1 MTQKQSV
8 VIIGGGPAGL
18 TAAWELVKDGGSEQ
32 YDVTVLEATR
42 EFGGISRTVKHDG
55 NRMDIGGHRFFSKD
69 DRIMDWWKDV
79 LPLQGAPSYD
89 DKKLHREHDM
99 EPGGPD
105 PEIEDKVMLKRHRV
119 SRIYWNRH
127 FLDYPISLSANTLK
141 AMGFKLT
148 MVAGFSY
155 LKSMV
160 HKLPETNLEN
170 FYINRFGRK
179 LYSMFFEGYTE
190 KLWGRHPSEISAD
203 WGAQRVKGLSIM
215 GVLKNAFQKL
225 LPKKRDNSEVETSL
239 IEEFWYPKLGP
250 GQLWET
256 VESNC
261 EAAGVKVITDANV
274 VEIRQKDGK
283 IASVVYE
290 DSEGNRTEMAADDF
304 ISSMPVKDLVNAV
317 DASDQPA
324 PKDMTEIA
332 NGLPYRDFVTVGLL
346 VKHLRLTNT
355 TDIPT
360 LGNPPIVP
368 DCWIYVQDPGYKV
381 GRLQIFN
388 NWSPYL
394 VKDVDNTVWIG
405 LEYFCEEGDSFWNMT
420 DEEATKFAIQELTR
434 MQVINGPQDVLDSH
448 RERVKK
454 AYPAYFDTYDRMP
467 ELVDYLDSFGNLY
480 CVGRNGQHRYNNM
493 DHSMATAIEAVKDIK
508 SGETSKDNVW
518 SVNTD
523 KSYHEEKVEKINNA
537 CAYALSPAL
546 DVPLYAFGL
555 RRASSHA
562 LFIFRSVT
570 LIKPMLFGMGF
581 FIAIFIAIARCANR
595 TGGPRVPALRWSG
608 LRCMVRTVRKPRCFA
623 ADFSFDGNFPQ
634 FFFAAVAGA
643 CLWKPRKGNY
653 QWQQA

>member
-1 MTQKQSV
+1 
-8 VIIGGGPAGL
+8 
-18 TAAWELVKDGGSEQ
+18 
-32 YDVTVLEATR
+32 
-42 EFGGISRTVKHDG
+42 
-55 NRMDIGGHRFFSKD
+55 
-69 DRIMDWWKDV
+69 
-79 LPLQGAPSYD
+79 
-89 DKKLHREHDM
+89 
-99 EPGGPD
+99 
-105 PEIEDKVMLKRHRV
+105 MLFR
-119 SRIYWNRH
+119 S
-127 FLDYPISLSANTLK
+127 
-141 AMGFKLT
+141 
-148 MVAGFSY
+148 
-155 LKSMV
+155 
-160 HKLPETNLEN
+160 
-170 FYINRFGRK
+170 
-179 LYSMFFEGYTE
+179 YSMFFEGYTE

-523 KSYHEEKVEKINNA
+523 KSYHEEK
-537 CAYALSPAL
+537 
-546 DVPLYAFGL
+546 
-555 RRASSHA
+555 
-562 LFIFRSVT
+562 
-570 LIKPMLFGMGF
+570 
-581 FIAIFIAIARCANR
+581 
-595 TGGPRVPALRWSG
+595 
-608 LRCMVRTVRKPRCFA
+608 
-623 ADFSFDGNFPQ
+623 
-634 FFFAAVAGA
+634 
-643 CLWKPRKGNY
+643 
-653 QWQQA
+653 

>member
-1 MTQKQSV
+1 MTDKQSV

-18 TAAWELVKDGGSEQ
+18 TAAWELIKDGGADR
-32 YDVTVLEATR
+32 YDVTVLEETH
-42 EFGGISRTVKHDG
+42 EFGGISRTVKHNG

-69 DRIMDWWKDV
+69 DRIMDWWKNT

-89 DKKLHREHDM
+89 DKKLNREHDM

-105 PEIEDKVMLKRHRV
+105 PEVEDKVMLKRHRV
-119 SRIYWNRH
+119 SRIYWNKH
-127 FLDYPISLSANTLK
+127 FLDYPISLSAGTLK

-160 HKLPETNLEN
+160 HKLPEDNLEN

-239 IEEFWYPKLGP
+239 IEEFWYPKYGP

-261 EAAGVKVITDANV
+261 ANAGVKVVTDAKV
-274 VEIRQKDGK
+274 IEVRQQNGH
-283 IASVVYE
+283 ISSVVTE
-290 DSEGNRTEMAADDF
+290 AADGTRTEWNADQF
-304 ISSMPVKDLVNAV
+304 ISSMPVKDLVEAIDAAGADTEAAATGSKAAPEAV
-317 DASDQPA
+317 
-324 PKDMTEIA
+324 TEVA
-332 NGLPYRDFVTVGLL
+332 EGLPYRDFVTVGLL
-346 VKHLRLTNT
+346 VNHLKLENT

-381 GRLQIFN
+381 GRIQVFN

-394 VKDVDNTVWIG
+394 VKNVDDTVWIG
-405 LEYFCEEGDSFWNMT
+405 LEYFCEEGDTFWNMS
-420 DEEATKFAIQELTR
+420 EEDAVKFAISELMR
-434 MQVINGPQDVLDSH
+434 MGVIEKPEDVLDSH

-454 AYPAYFDTYDRMP
+454 AYPAYFDTYDRID
-467 ELVDYLDSFGNLY
+467 EVIDYLDGFGNLY

-493 DHSMATAIEAVKDIK
+493 DHSMATAIEAVDNIK
-508 SGETSKDNVW
+508 SGKATKENVW

-523 KSYHEEKVEKINNA
+523 QSYHEEK
-537 CAYALSPAL
+537 
-546 DVPLYAFGL
+546 
-555 RRASSHA
+555 
-562 LFIFRSVT
+562 
-570 LIKPMLFGMGF
+570 
-581 FIAIFIAIARCANR
+581 
-595 TGGPRVPALRWSG
+595 
-608 LRCMVRTVRKPRCFA
+608 
-623 ADFSFDGNFPQ
+623 
-634 FFFAAVAGA
+634 
-643 CLWKPRKGNY
+643 
-653 QWQQA
+653 

>member
-1 MTQKQSV
+1 MTDKQSV

-18 TAAWELVKDGGSEQ
+18 TAAWELIKDGGADK
-32 YDVTVLEATR
+32 YDVTVLEETH
-42 EFGGISRTVKHDG
+42 EFGGISRTVKHNG

-69 DRIMDWWKDV
+69 DRIMDWWKST

-89 DKKLHREHDM
+89 DKKLGREHDM

-105 PEIEDKVMLKRHRV
+105 PEVEDKVMLKRHRV
-119 SRIYWNRH
+119 SRIYWNKH
-127 FLDYPISLSANTLK
+127 FLDYPISLSLGTLK

-160 HKLPETNLEN
+160 HKLPEDNLEN

-225 LPKKRDNSEVETSL
+225 MPKKRDNSEVETSL
-239 IEEFWYPKLGP
+239 IEEFWYPKYGP

-261 EAAGVKVITDANV
+261 ENAGVKVVTDAKV
-274 VEIRQKDGK
+274 VEVRQNDGH
-283 IASVVYE
+283 IASVVTE
-290 DSEGNRTEMAADDF
+290 AADGTRTEWNADTF
-304 ISSMPVKDLVNAV
+304 ISSMPVKDLVEAIDAAGEDEQAV
-317 DASDQPA
+317 AAGSKIAPA
-324 PKDMTEIA
+324 AVTEVA
-332 NGLPYRDFVTVGLL
+332 EGLPYRDFVTVGLL
-346 VKHLRLTNT
+346 VNRLKLENT

-381 GRLQIFN
+381 GRIQVFN

-394 VKDVDNTVWIG
+394 VKDVDDTVWIG
-405 LEYFCEEGDSFWNMT
+405 LEYFCEEGDTFWNMS
-420 DEEATKFAIQELTR
+420 EEDAVKFAVSELMR
-434 MQVINGPQDVLDSH
+434 MGVIENPEDVIDSH

-454 AYPAYFDTYDRMP
+454 AYPAYFDTYDRID
-467 ELVDYLDSFGNLY
+467 EVIDYLDGFGNLY

-493 DHSMATAIEAVKDIK
+493 DHSMATAIEAVGNIK
-508 SGETSKDNVW
+508 SGKATKENVW

-523 KSYHEEKVEKINNA
+523 KSYHEEK
-537 CAYALSPAL
+537 
-546 DVPLYAFGL
+546 
-555 RRASSHA
+555 
-562 LFIFRSVT
+562 
-570 LIKPMLFGMGF
+570 
-581 FIAIFIAIARCANR
+581 
-595 TGGPRVPALRWSG
+595 
-608 LRCMVRTVRKPRCFA
+608 
-623 ADFSFDGNFPQ
+623 
-634 FFFAAVAGA
+634 
-643 CLWKPRKGNY
+643 
-653 QWQQA
+653 

>member
-1 MTQKQSV
+1 MTDKQSV

-18 TAAWELVKDGGSEQ
+18 TAAWELIKDGGADR
-32 YDVTVLEATR
+32 YDVTVLEETH
-42 EFGGISRTVKHDG
+42 EFGGISRTVKHNG

-69 DRIMDWWKDV
+69 DRIMDWWKNT

-89 DKKLHREHDM
+89 DKKLNREHDM

-105 PEIEDKVMLKRHRV
+105 PEVEDKVMLKRHRV
-119 SRIYWNRH
+119 SRIYWNKH
-127 FLDYPISLSANTLK
+127 FLDYPISLSAGTLK

-160 HKLPETNLEN
+160 HKLPEDNLEN

-203 WGAQRVKGLSIM
+203 WGAQRFKGLSIM

-239 IEEFWYPKLGP
+239 IEEFWYPKYGP

-261 EAAGVKVITDANV
+261 ENAGVKVVTDAKV
-274 VEIRQKDGK
+274 IEVRQQNGH
-283 IASVVYE
+283 ISSVVTE
-290 DSEGNRTEMAADDF
+290 AADGTRTEWNADQF
-304 ISSMPVKDLVNAV
+304 ISSMPVKDLVEAIDAAGVDTEAAATGSKAAPEAV
-317 DASDQPA
+317 
-324 PKDMTEIA
+324 TEVA
-332 NGLPYRDFVTVGLL
+332 EGLPYRDFVTVGLL
-346 VKHLRLTNT
+346 VNHLKLENT

-381 GRLQIFN
+381 GRIQVFN

-394 VKDVDNTVWIG
+394 VKNVDDTVWIG
-405 LEYFCEEGDSFWNMT
+405 LEYFCEEGDTFWNMS
-420 DEEATKFAIQELTR
+420 EEDAVKFAISELMR
-434 MQVINGPQDVLDSH
+434 MGVIEKPEDVLDSH

-454 AYPAYFDTYDRMP
+454 AYPAYFDTYDRID
-467 ELVDYLDSFGNLY
+467 EVIDYLDGFGNLY

-493 DHSMATAIEAVKDIK
+493 DHSMATAIEAVDNIK
-508 SGETSKDNVW
+508 SGKATKENVW

-523 KSYHEEKVEKINNA
+523 QSYHEEK
-537 CAYALSPAL
+537 
-546 DVPLYAFGL
+546 
-555 RRASSHA
+555 
-562 LFIFRSVT
+562 
-570 LIKPMLFGMGF
+570 
-581 FIAIFIAIARCANR
+581 
-595 TGGPRVPALRWSG
+595 
-608 LRCMVRTVRKPRCFA
+608 
-623 ADFSFDGNFPQ
+623 
-634 FFFAAVAGA
+634 
-643 CLWKPRKGNY
+643 
-653 QWQQA
+653 

>member
-1 MTQKQSV
+1 MTDKQSV

-18 TAAWELVKDGGSEQ
+18 TAAWELIKDGGADK
-32 YDVTVLEATR
+32 YDVTVLEGTR
-42 EFGGISRTVKHDG
+42 EFGGISRTVKHNG

-69 DRIMDWWKDV
+69 ERIMDWWKNT

-89 DKKLHREHDM
+89 DKKLNREHDM

-105 PEIEDKVMLKRHRV
+105 PEVEDKVMLKRHRV
-119 SRIYWNRH
+119 SRIYWNKH
-127 FLDYPISLSANTLK
+127 FLDYPISLSAGTLK

-160 HKLPETNLEN
+160 HKLPEDNLEN

-239 IEEFWYPKLGP
+239 IEEFWYPKYGP

-261 EAAGVKVITDANV
+261 ENAGVKVVTDAKV
-274 VEIRQKDGK
+274 IEVRQQNGH
-283 IASVVYE
+283 ISSVVTE
-290 DSEGNRTEMAADDF
+290 AADGTRTEWNADQF
-304 ISSMPVKDLVNAV
+304 ISSMPVKDLVEAIDAAGVDTEAAATGSKAAPEAV
-317 DASDQPA
+317 
-324 PKDMTEIA
+324 TEVA
-332 NGLPYRDFVTVGLL
+332 EGLPYRDFVTVGLL
-346 VKHLRLTNT
+346 VNHLKLENT

-381 GRLQIFN
+381 GRIQVFN

-394 VKDVDNTVWIG
+394 VKNVDDTVWIG
-405 LEYFCEEGDSFWNMT
+405 LEYFCEEGDTFWNMS
-420 DEEATKFAIQELTR
+420 EEDAVKFAISELMR
-434 MQVINGPQDVLDSH
+434 MGVIEKPEDVLDSH

-454 AYPAYFDTYDRMP
+454 AYPAYFDTYDRID
-467 ELVDYLDSFGNLY
+467 EVIDYLDGFGNLY

-493 DHSMATAIEAVKDIK
+493 DHSMATAIEAVDNIK
-508 SGETSKDNVW
+508 SGKATKENVW

-523 KSYHEEKVEKINNA
+523 QSYHEEK
-537 CAYALSPAL
+537 
-546 DVPLYAFGL
+546 
-555 RRASSHA
+555 
-562 LFIFRSVT
+562 
-570 LIKPMLFGMGF
+570 
-581 FIAIFIAIARCANR
+581 
-595 TGGPRVPALRWSG
+595 
-608 LRCMVRTVRKPRCFA
+608 
-623 ADFSFDGNFPQ
+623 
-634 FFFAAVAGA
+634 
-643 CLWKPRKGNY
+643 
-653 QWQQA
+653 

>member
-1 MTQKQSV
+1 MTDKQSV

-18 TAAWELVKDGGSEQ
+18 TAAWELIKDGGADR
-32 YDVTVLEATR
+32 YDVTVLEETH
-42 EFGGISRTVKHDG
+42 EFGGISRTVKHNG

-69 DRIMDWWKDV
+69 DRIMDWWKNT

-89 DKKLHREHDM
+89 DKKLNREHDM

-105 PEIEDKVMLKRHRV
+105 PEVEDKVMLKRHRV
-119 SRIYWNRH
+119 SRIYWNKH
-127 FLDYPISLSANTLK
+127 FLDYPISLSAGTLK

-160 HKLPETNLEN
+160 HKLPEDNLEN

-239 IEEFWYPKLGP
+239 IEEFWYPKYGP

-261 EAAGVKVITDANV
+261 ENAGVKVVTDAKV
-274 VEIRQKDGK
+274 IEVRQQNGH
-283 IASVVYE
+283 ISSVVTE
-290 DSEGNRTEMAADDF
+290 AADGTRTEWNADQF
-304 ISSMPVKDLVNAV
+304 ISSMPVKDLVEAIDAAGADTEAAATGSKAAPEAV
-317 DASDQPA
+317 
-324 PKDMTEIA
+324 TEVA
-332 NGLPYRDFVTVGLL
+332 EGLPYRDFVTVGLL
-346 VKHLRLTNT
+346 VNHLKLENT

-381 GRLQIFN
+381 GRIQVFN

-394 VKDVDNTVWIG
+394 VKNVDDTVWIG
-405 LEYFCEEGDSFWNMT
+405 LEYFCEEGDTFWNMS
-420 DEEATKFAIQELTR
+420 EEDAVKFAISELMR
-434 MQVINGPQDVLDSH
+434 MGVIEKPEDVLDSH

-454 AYPAYFDTYDRMP
+454 AYPAYFDTYDRID
-467 ELVDYLDSFGNLY
+467 EVIDYLDGFGNLY

-493 DHSMATAIEAVKDIK
+493 DHSMATAIEAVDNIK
-508 SGETSKDNVW
+508 SGKTTKENVW

-523 KSYHEEKVEKINNA
+523 QSYHEEK
-537 CAYALSPAL
+537 
-546 DVPLYAFGL
+546 
-555 RRASSHA
+555 
-562 LFIFRSVT
+562 
-570 LIKPMLFGMGF
+570 
-581 FIAIFIAIARCANR
+581 
-595 TGGPRVPALRWSG
+595 
-608 LRCMVRTVRKPRCFA
+608 
-623 ADFSFDGNFPQ
+623 
-634 FFFAAVAGA
+634 
-643 CLWKPRKGNY
+643 
-653 QWQQA
+653 

>member
-1 MTQKQSV
+1 MTDKQSV

-18 TAAWELVKDGGSEQ
+18 TAAWELIKDGGADR
-32 YDVTVLEATR
+32 YDVTVLEETH
-42 EFGGISRTVKHDG
+42 EFGGISRTVKHNG

-69 DRIMDWWKDV
+69 DRIMDWWKNT

-89 DKKLHREHDM
+89 DKKLNREHDM

-105 PEIEDKVMLKRHRV
+105 PEVEDKVMLKRHRV
-119 SRIYWNRH
+119 SRIYWNKH
-127 FLDYPISLSANTLK
+127 FLDYPISLSAGTLK

-160 HKLPETNLEN
+160 HKLPEDNLEN

-239 IEEFWYPKLGP
+239 IEEFWYPKYGP

-261 EAAGVKVITDANV
+261 ENAGVKVVTDAKV
-274 VEIRQKDGK
+274 IEVRQQNGY
-283 IASVVYE
+283 ISSVVTE
-290 DSEGNRTEMAADDF
+290 AADGTRTEWNADQF
-304 ISSMPVKDLVNAV
+304 ISSMPVKDLVEAIDAAGVDTEAAATGSKAAPEAV
-317 DASDQPA
+317 
-324 PKDMTEIA
+324 TEVA
-332 NGLPYRDFVTVGLL
+332 EGLPYRDFVTVGLL
-346 VKHLRLTNT
+346 VNHLKLENT

-381 GRLQIFN
+381 GRIQVFN

-394 VKDVDNTVWIG
+394 VKNVDDTVWIG
-405 LEYFCEEGDSFWNMT
+405 LEYFCEEGDTFWNMS
-420 DEEATKFAIQELTR
+420 EEDAVKFAISELMR
-434 MQVINGPQDVLDSH
+434 MGVIEKPEDVLDSH

-454 AYPAYFDTYDRMP
+454 AYPAYFDTYDRID
-467 ELVDYLDSFGNLY
+467 EVIDYLDGFGNLY

-493 DHSMATAIEAVKDIK
+493 DHSMATAIEAVDNIK
-508 SGETSKDNVW
+508 SGKTTKENVW

-523 KSYHEEKVEKINNA
+523 QSYHEEK
-537 CAYALSPAL
+537 
-546 DVPLYAFGL
+546 
-555 RRASSHA
+555 
-562 LFIFRSVT
+562 
-570 LIKPMLFGMGF
+570 
-581 FIAIFIAIARCANR
+581 
-595 TGGPRVPALRWSG
+595 
-608 LRCMVRTVRKPRCFA
+608 
-623 ADFSFDGNFPQ
+623 
-634 FFFAAVAGA
+634 
-643 CLWKPRKGNY
+643 
-653 QWQQA
+653 

>member
-1 MTQKQSV
+1 MDVTDKQSV

-18 TAAWELVKDGGSEQ
+18 TAAWELIKDGGADK
-32 YDVTVLEATR
+32 YDVTVLEETH
-42 EFGGISRTVKHDG
+42 EFGGISRTVKHNG

-69 DRIMDWWKDV
+69 DRIMDWWKNT

-89 DKKLHREHDM
+89 DKKLGREHDM

-105 PEIEDKVMLKRHRV
+105 PEVEDKVMLKRHRV
-119 SRIYWNRH
+119 SRIYWNKH
-127 FLDYPISLSANTLK
+127 FLDYPISLSAGTLK

-160 HKLPETNLEN
+160 HKLPEDNLEN

-239 IEEFWYPKLGP
+239 IEEFWYPKYGP

-261 EAAGVKVITDANV
+261 ANAGVKVVTDAKV
-274 VEIRQKDGK
+274 IEVRQNEGH
-283 IASVVYE
+283 IASVVTE
-290 DSEGNRTEMAADDF
+290 AADGTRTEWNADTF
-304 ISSMPVKDLVNAV
+304 ISSMPVKDLVEAIDAAGEDEQAV
-317 DASDQPA
+317 VTGSKIAPA
-324 PKDMTEIA
+324 AVTEVA
-332 NGLPYRDFVTVGLL
+332 EGLPYRDFVTVGLL
-346 VKHLRLTNT
+346 VNRLKLENT

-381 GRLQIFN
+381 GRIQVFN

-405 LEYFCEEGDSFWNMT
+405 LEYFCEEGDTFWNMS
-420 DEEATKFAIQELTR
+420 EEDAVKFAVSELMR
-434 MQVINGPQDVLDSH
+434 MGVIENPEDVIDSH

-454 AYPAYFDTYDRMP
+454 AYPAYFDTYDRID
-467 ELVDYLDSFGNLY
+467 EVIDYLDGFGNLY

-493 DHSMATAIEAVKDIK
+493 DHSMATAIEAVGNIK
-508 SGETSKDNVW
+508 SGKETKENVW

-523 KSYHEEKVEKINNA
+523 KSYHEEK
-537 CAYALSPAL
+537 
-546 DVPLYAFGL
+546 
-555 RRASSHA
+555 
-562 LFIFRSVT
+562 
-570 LIKPMLFGMGF
+570 
-581 FIAIFIAIARCANR
+581 
-595 TGGPRVPALRWSG
+595 
-608 LRCMVRTVRKPRCFA
+608 
-623 ADFSFDGNFPQ
+623 
-634 FFFAAVAGA
+634 
-643 CLWKPRKGNY
+643 
-653 QWQQA
+653 

>member
-1 MTQKQSV
+1 MTDKQSV

-18 TAAWELVKDGGSEQ
+18 TAAWELIKDGGADR
-32 YDVTVLEATR
+32 YDVTVLEETH
-42 EFGGISRTVKHDG
+42 EFGGISRTVKHNG

-69 DRIMDWWKDV
+69 DRIMDWWKNT

-89 DKKLHREHDM
+89 DKKLNREHDM

-105 PEIEDKVMLKRHRV
+105 PEVEDKVMLKRHRV
-119 SRIYWNRH
+119 SRIYWNKH
-127 FLDYPISLSANTLK
+127 FLDYPISLSAGTLK

-160 HKLPETNLEN
+160 HKLPEDNLEN

-239 IEEFWYPKLGP
+239 IEEFWYPKYGP

-261 EAAGVKVITDANV
+261 ENAGVKVVTDAKV
-274 VEIRQKDGK
+274 IEVRQQNGH
-283 IASVVYE
+283 ISSVVTE
-290 DSEGNRTEMAADDF
+290 AADGARTEWNADQF
-304 ISSMPVKDLVNAV
+304 ISSMPVKDLVEAIDAAGVDTEAAATGSKAAPEAV
-317 DASDQPA
+317 
-324 PKDMTEIA
+324 TEVA
-332 NGLPYRDFVTVGLL
+332 EGLPYRDFVTVGLL
-346 VKHLRLTNT
+346 VNHLKLENT

-381 GRLQIFN
+381 GRIQVFN

-394 VKDVDNTVWIG
+394 VKNVDDTVWIG
-405 LEYFCEEGDSFWNMT
+405 LEYFCEEGDTFWNMS
-420 DEEATKFAIQELTR
+420 EEDAVKFAISELMR
-434 MQVINGPQDVLDSH
+434 MGVIEKPEDVLDSH

-454 AYPAYFDTYDRMP
+454 AYPAYFDTYDRID
-467 ELVDYLDSFGNLY
+467 EVIDYLDGFGNLY

-493 DHSMATAIEAVKDIK
+493 DHSMATAIEAVDNIK
-508 SGETSKDNVW
+508 SGKTTKENVW

-523 KSYHEEKVEKINNA
+523 QSYHEEK
-537 CAYALSPAL
+537 
-546 DVPLYAFGL
+546 
-555 RRASSHA
+555 
-562 LFIFRSVT
+562 
-570 LIKPMLFGMGF
+570 
-581 FIAIFIAIARCANR
+581 
-595 TGGPRVPALRWSG
+595 
-608 LRCMVRTVRKPRCFA
+608 
-623 ADFSFDGNFPQ
+623 
-634 FFFAAVAGA
+634 
-643 CLWKPRKGNY
+643 
-653 QWQQA
+653 

>member
-239 IEEFWYPKLGP
+239 IEEFWYPKFGP

-324 PKDMTEIA
+324 PKRYDRNRQRPA
-332 NGLPYRDFVTVGLL
+332 VPRFRHRRPARQAPAPDQHHRHSDPRQPADRAGLL
-346 VKHLRLTNT
+346 DLRAGSGLQGRPSA
-355 TDIPT
+355 DLQQLEP
-360 LGNPPIVP
+360 VP
-368 DCWIYVQDPGYKV
+368 GQ
-381 GRLQIFN
+381 GR
-388 NWSPYL
+388 
-394 VKDVDNTVWIG
+394 
-405 LEYFCEEGDSFWNMT
+405 
-420 DEEATKFAIQELTR
+420 R
-434 MQVINGPQDVLDSH
+434 
-448 RERVKK
+448 
-454 AYPAYFDTYDRMP
+454 
-467 ELVDYLDSFGNLY
+467 
-480 CVGRNGQHRYNNM
+480 QHRV
-493 DHSMATAIEAVKDIK
+493 DRPRILLARKATP
-508 SGETSKDNVW
+508 SGT
-518 SVNTD
+518 
-523 KSYHEEKVEKINNA
+523 
-537 CAYALSPAL
+537 
-546 DVPLYAFGL
+546 
-555 RRASSHA
+555 
-562 LFIFRSVT
+562 
-570 LIKPMLFGMGF
+570 
-581 FIAIFIAIARCANR
+581 
-595 TGGPRVPALRWSG
+595 
-608 LRCMVRTVRKPRCFA
+608 
-623 ADFSFDGNFPQ
+623 
-634 FFFAAVAGA
+634 
-643 CLWKPRKGNY
+643 
-653 QWQQA
+653 

>member
-1 MTQKQSV
+1 MTDKQSV

-18 TAAWELVKDGGSEQ
+18 TAAWELIKDGGADR
-32 YDVTVLEATR
+32 YDVTVLEETH
-42 EFGGISRTVKHDG
+42 EFGGISRTVKHNG

-69 DRIMDWWKDV
+69 DRIMDWWKNT

-89 DKKLHREHDM
+89 DKKLNREHDM
-99 EPGGPD
+99 ESGGPD
-105 PEIEDKVMLKRHRV
+105 PEVEDKVMLKRHRV
-119 SRIYWNRH
+119 SRIYWNKH
-127 FLDYPISLSANTLK
+127 FLDYPISLSAGTLK

-160 HKLPETNLEN
+160 HKLPEDNLEN

-239 IEEFWYPKLGP
+239 IEEFWYPKYGP

-261 EAAGVKVITDANV
+261 ENAGVKVVTDAKV
-274 VEIRQKDGK
+274 IEVRQQNGH
-283 IASVVYE
+283 ISSVVTE
-290 DSEGNRTEMAADDF
+290 AADGTRTEWNADQF
-304 ISSMPVKDLVNAV
+304 ISSMPVKDLVEAIDAAGVDTEAAATGSKAAPEAV
-317 DASDQPA
+317 
-324 PKDMTEIA
+324 TEVA
-332 NGLPYRDFVTVGLL
+332 EGLPYRDFVTVGLL
-346 VKHLRLTNT
+346 VNHLKLENT

-381 GRLQIFN
+381 GRIQVFN

-394 VKDVDNTVWIG
+394 VKNVDDTVWIG
-405 LEYFCEEGDSFWNMT
+405 LEYFCEEGDTFWNMS
-420 DEEATKFAIQELTR
+420 EEDAVKFAISELMR
-434 MQVINGPQDVLDSH
+434 MGVIEKPEDVLDSH

-454 AYPAYFDTYDRMP
+454 AYPAYFDTYDRID
-467 ELVDYLDSFGNLY
+467 EVIDYLDGFGNLY

-493 DHSMATAIEAVKDIK
+493 DHSMATAIEAVDNIK
-508 SGETSKDNVW
+508 SGKATKENVW

-523 KSYHEEKVEKINNA
+523 QSYHEEK
-537 CAYALSPAL
+537 
-546 DVPLYAFGL
+546 
-555 RRASSHA
+555 
-562 LFIFRSVT
+562 
-570 LIKPMLFGMGF
+570 
-581 FIAIFIAIARCANR
+581 
-595 TGGPRVPALRWSG
+595 
-608 LRCMVRTVRKPRCFA
+608 
-623 ADFSFDGNFPQ
+623 
-634 FFFAAVAGA
+634 
-643 CLWKPRKGNY
+643 
-653 QWQQA
+653 